1 MWRRTPDG
9 THASGVLFMKA
20 RRRRAYLLYFGTGSL
35 NPGTI
40 LTLLGSWYTRSR
52 MRNSAPGQRL
62 RQSEKTNVARTKS
75 LISVVDDD
83 RSMSRM
89 LYRVITAAGL
99 DVVSFA
105 SAEEFLDS
113 GALGDSACLILDMHL
128 PGMSGIELQ
137 QHLNASGLEIPI
149 IFISA
154 QADEAAKRQVLEAGA
169 AGFFNKPFSI
179 ESLLATVRSIPS
191 LALT

>member
-1 MWRRTPDG
+1 
-9 THASGVLFMKA
+9 
-20 RRRRAYLLYFGTGSL
+20 
-35 NPGTI
+35 
-40 LTLLGSWYTRSR
+40 

>member
-1 MWRRTPDG
+1 M
-9 THASGVLFMKA
+9 
-20 RRRRAYLLYFGTGSL
+20 
-35 NPGTI
+35 
-40 LTLLGSWYTRSR
+40 
-52 MRNSAPGQRL
+52 
-62 RQSEKTNVARTKS
+62 SEKTNVPPTKP

-99 DVVSFA
+99 DVASFA

-113 GALGDSACLILDMHL
+113 GALSDSACLILDMNL
-128 PGMSGIELQ
+128 PGISGIELQ

-154 QADEAAKRQVLEAGA
+154 QADGPAKRQVLEAVP
-169 AGFFNKPFSI
+169 AGFLPQPFH
-179 ESLLATVRSIPS
+179 LQ
-191 LALT
+191 